1 MYVEEYGLPAS
12 GHPLISGCIT
22 PTYGGTKEK
31 LRRLLSAPVHSH
43 GGQGGADFSHNLNEI
58 WTDALQGAEFSGEYR
73 HRGGRR
79 SRNTGCGVLKPVS
92 RGLFFQI
99 AMFGASLVQQET

>member
-1 MYVEEYGLPAS
+1 MLF
-12 GHPLISGCIT
+12 
-22 PTYGGTKEK
+22 KERNS
-31 LRRLLSAPVHSH
+31 L
-43 GGQGGADFSHNLNEI
+43 
-58 WTDALQGAEFSGEYR
+58 GEYQ

-79 SRNTGCGVLKPVS
+79 SRNTGRGVPKPVS